1 MKHPTI
7 PRCFTVTALLLLVLL
22 VSGRVGAQT
31 LVLHHANGTTTDV
44 ELYNMPLI
52 QFDGDKVTITSTVLD
67 MEYPKE
73 NVLRF
78 TYRGSAD
85 AIKTV
90 KADANYSLE
99 DGQLVFH
106 GIKQSDDVAVYN
118 AIRRTPVVQI
128 VVSGID
134 GHGIIHGGKDR
145 ILCRSLE
152 RSLAAKPFLKIT
164 VHYVDIIDRIVQKRD
179 VQHTVVVLAAFFEAF
194 KVGAEYVIDYGD
206 FFRIIYNE

>member
-1 MKHPTI
+1 MWRLGVSLKQTLMKHPTI
-7 PRCFTVTALLLLVLL
+7 PRCFTVTALLLAVLL

-73 NVLRF
+73 DVLRF

-90 KADANYSLE
+90 KADADYSLE

-106 GIKQSDDVAVYN
+106 GISQSDDVAVYN
-118 AIRRTPVVQI
+118 ASGVRVAARLMRRDDS
-128 VVSGID
+128 VSLSLSSIPAGVYVLSVN
-134 GHGIIHGGKDR
+134 GKT
-145 ILCRSLE
+145 S
-152 RSLAAKPFLKIT
+152 KFT
-164 VHYVDIIDRIVQKRD
+164 KR
-179 VQHTVVVLAAFFEAF
+179 
-194 KVGAEYVIDYGD
+194 
-206 FFRIIYNE
+206 